1 MHPTADKLC
10 WRFFSKVIIC
20 VQVVFMAMP
29 GGRPASDCYQPAAC
43 VAEPVEDEDDG
54 TRIFSLSKSSMDVVM
69 AAGPPHKRDPV
80 WTPVDLR
87 RSSSTHTHSDT
98 ATATAALKQRHPH
111 IWQHMSEVGVHKA
124 DVHSPPT
131 LSHTQQPQQQRWSQ
145 CSSGGGGGNTH
156 SRSSTPDTVVWR
168 DDLSRPSSLTL
179 ETLYPAAPDSP
190 QYKPPSPPAEASLPL
205 SPQLLSP
212 DLPPEDLPPEDLLTF
227 TSSPLRRGPHQPR
240 VSSSAASSPL
250 SSPQRASVSSP
261 LMSSTPNLLQLPD
274 TEDEDL
280 QENNHLSF
288 TFSSPAL
295 SSASLAE
302 GGGDSGCL
310 SQVIRELQLSENECA
325 RSPVPVSNSR
335 GPGSPAEE
343 PESAVCLLEL
353 PWQPEP
359 SCLTSRSWRS
369 PLVASMSDS
378 HLVDCCRCCC
388 NSRNVRRPHRAQ
400 MFKEEG
406 TMTIRPEMVDMAVQT
421 LSPIGSLWG
430 LKRNISNSNM
440 GSHSLLGSPPGSKL
454 NLKSSVGSN
463 SNLVSPTS
471 SMFPGSSGGEEEEE
485 ELEKE
490 DEEEEEKLPNEQT
503 EQNSAHQERRRSC
516 LKIQGEEKDEYARR
530 SSMKQVQW
538 DEDGMTWDVHGASPE
553 PEVLE
558 SAIQRHLEVQ
568 SSPRLDESASKKK
581 KRAPLPPV
589 LSGVVKPGAPE
600 PPTAGGAA
608 EGADGGG
615 PPDETDGGCSGTE
628 TPEAA
633 RRISRAEAEAAA
645 AEDDEVYGEEGSSS
659 SPRPPSRASAL
670 VRKKSVIRLRR
681 PGWCGS
687 SRKTT

>member
-1 MHPTADKLC
+1 MPL
-10 WRFFSKVIIC
+10 
-20 VQVVFMAMP
+20 P
-29 GGRPASDCYQPAAC
+29 GGRPVSDCYQPASC
-43 VAEPVEDEDDG
+43 VTEPVEAVEDDDDE
-54 TRIFSLSKSSMDVVM
+54 TPIFSLSKSSMDVLL

-87 RSSSTHTHSDT
+87 RSSSTHTHSET
-98 ATATAALKQRHPH
+98 AAVALKQRHPH

-124 DVHSPPT
+124 DVHSPPV
-131 LSHTQQPQQQRWSQ
+131 LSHMQQQQQRWSQ
-145 CSSGGGGGNTH
+145 CSSGGGGSTH

-179 ETLYPAAPDSP
+179 ETLYPTAPDSP
-190 QYKPPSPPAEASLPL
+190 LSKPPSPPAEPSPPL
-205 SPQLLSP
+205 SSPLLSP
-212 DLPPEDLPPEDLLTF
+212 SLPPEDLLTF

-240 VSSSAASSPL
+240 VSSSAASSPP
-250 SSPQRASVSSP
+250 SSPHQTSVTSPFTSS
-261 LMSSTPNLLQLPD
+261 SPNLLQPPD
-274 TEDEDL
+274 TEGEDIH
-280 QENNHLSF
+280 ENNNLSF

-302 GGGDSGCL
+302 GGGDPGCL
-310 SQVIRELQLSENECA
+310 SQVIRELQLSGDESA
-325 RSPVPVSNSR
+325 RSPAPASKS
-335 GPGSPAEE
+335 PDPDSPAEE
-343 PESAVCLLEL
+343 TESAVCLLEL

-378 HLVDCCRCCC
+378 HLADCCRCRCDIQDVM
-388 NSRNVRRPHRAQ
+388 RFHRAHT
-400 MFKEEG
+400 FKEEG
-406 TMTIRPEMVDMAVQT
+406 TMTVQLEMVDTAVQT
-421 LSPIGSLWG
+421 LSPVGSLWG

-463 SNLVSPTS
+463 SNLVSPSS
-471 SMFPGSSGGEEEEE
+471 SMFRGSSSGEEE
-485 ELEKE
+485 ELEE
-490 DEEEEEKLPNEQT
+490 VEEQEEKPPDEQT

-516 LKIQGEEKDEYARR
+516 LKTQGDEKDEYTRR

-553 PEVLE
+553 PEVLV

-568 SSPRLDESASKKK
+568 SSPRLAESASKKKK

-589 LSGVVKPGAPE
+589 LASVVKPRGPAPE
-600 PPTAGGAA
+600 PPAAGSSGEMVEEDGAL
-608 EGADGGG
+608 GD
-615 PPDETDGGCSGTE
+615 TDGGSSRTE

-633 RRISRAEAEAAA
+633 RRISRAEGEAAA
-645 AEDDEVYGEEGSSS
+645 AEDDEVYGEESSSS
-659 SPRPPSRASAL
+659 SPRPPSRASSL

-681 PGWCGS
+681 PVWCGG

>member
-1 MHPTADKLC
+1 
-10 WRFFSKVIIC
+10 
-20 VQVVFMAMP
+20 MALP

-43 VAEPVEDEDDG
+43 VTKPMEAVEDDDDG
-54 TRIFSLSKSSMDVVM
+54 MPIFSLSKSSMDVPM

-87 RSSSTHTHSDT
+87 RSSSTHTHSET
-98 ATATAALKQRHPH
+98 ATVTLKQRHPH
-111 IWQHMSEVGVHKA
+111 IWQHMSEVGVHEVGVHKV
-124 DVHSPPT
+124 DVHSPPV
-131 LSHTQQPQQQRWSQ
+131 LSHMQLQQQQRWSR
-145 CSSGGGGGNTH
+145 CSSSGGGSTH

-179 ETLYPAAPDSP
+179 ETLYATAPDSP
-190 QYKPPSPPAEASLPL
+190 RSKPPSPPAEPSPPL
-205 SPQLLSP
+205 SSPLLSP
-212 DLPPEDLPPEDLLTF
+212 SLPPEDLLTF
-227 TSSPLRRGPHQPR
+227 TSSPLRRGPHQPK

-250 SSPQRASVSSP
+250 SSPHRTSVTSPITSSSP
-261 LMSSTPNLLQLPD
+261 NILQLQD
-274 TEDEDL
+274 TEYEDI
-280 QENNHLSF
+280 QENSNLSF
-288 TFSSPAL
+288 TFSSPTL

-302 GGGDSGCL
+302 GGGGSGCL
-310 SQVIRELQLSENECA
+310 SQGIQELQLSGNESA
-325 RSPVPVSNSR
+325 RSPAPASKSSD
-335 GPGSPAEE
+335 PSSPAEE
-343 PESAVCLLEL
+343 TESAVCLLEL

-378 HLVDCCRCCC
+378 HLVDCCHCCC
-388 NSRNVRRPHRAQ
+388 DGRDVRRFHRAQ
-400 MFKEEG
+400 TFKEEG
-406 TMTIRPEMVDMAVQT
+406 TMTIQPRMVDTAVQT

-463 SNLVSPTS
+463 SNLVSPSS
-471 SMFPGSSGGEEEEE
+471 SMFPGSSSGEEE

-490 DEEEEEKLPNEQT
+490 VEEQKERPTDEQT

-516 LKIQGEEKDEYARR
+516 LKAQGDEKDEYARR

-553 PEVLE
+553 PEALE

-568 SSPRLDESASKKK
+568 SSPRLAESASKKKK

-589 LSGVVKPGAPE
+589 LSSVVKPRGPAPQPPPAGSAGERMEESGAL
-600 PPTAGGAA
+600 G
-608 EGADGGG
+608 
-615 PPDETDGGCSGTE
+615 ETDGESSRTE

-633 RRISRAEAEAAA
+633 RRTSRAEGEVTA
-645 AEDDEVYGEEGSSS
+645 AEDDEVYGEESSSS
-659 SPRPPSRASAL
+659 SPRPPSRASTL

-681 PGWCGS
+681 PVWCGG

>member
-1 MHPTADKLC
+1 
-10 WRFFSKVIIC
+10 
-20 VQVVFMAMP
+20 MALP

-43 VAEPVEDEDDG
+43 VTEQVEAVEDEDDG
-54 TRIFSLSKSSMDVVM
+54 TPIFSLSKSSMDVLM
-69 AAGPPHKRDPV
+69 AAGPTHKRDPV

-87 RSSSTHTHSDT
+87 RSSSTHTHSE
-98 ATATAALKQRHPH
+98 TATAALKQRHPH

-124 DVHSPPT
+124 DVHSPPVI
-131 LSHTQQPQQQRWSQ
+131 SNMQQQQQRWSQ
-145 CSSGGGGGNTH
+145 CSSSGGGSAH

-168 DDLSRPSSLTL
+168 DNLSRPSSLTL
-179 ETLYPAAPDSP
+179 ETLYPAAPESP
-190 QYKPPSPPAEASLPL
+190 RSKPPSPPAEPSPPL
-205 SPQLLSP
+205 SSPLLSP
-212 DLPPEDLPPEDLLTF
+212 DLPPEDLLAF

-250 SSPQRASVSSP
+250 SSPNRNSVTSP
-261 LMSSTPNLLQLPD
+261 LTSSSPNLLQLPAAEY
-274 TEDEDL
+274 EDI

-310 SQVIRELQLSENECA
+310 SQVIRELQLSEDESVRTSTPA
-325 RSPVPVSNSR
+325 PKSPE
-335 GPGSPAEE
+335 PGSPAEE
-343 PESAVCLLEL
+343 TESAVCLLEL

-359 SCLTSRSWRS
+359 SCLTGRSWRS

-378 HLVDCCRCCC
+378 HLADCCRCCC
-388 NSRNVRRPHRAQ
+388 DGRDIRRSHRAQ
-400 MFKEEG
+400 TFKEEG
-406 TMTIRPEMVDMAVQT
+406 TMTVQLEMVDTAVQT

-463 SNLVSPTS
+463 SNLVSPSS
-471 SMFPGSSGGEEEEE
+471 SMFPGSSSGEEEE
-485 ELEKE
+485 ELEKDV
-490 DEEEEEKLPNEQT
+490 DEQVEKLPDEQT

-516 LKIQGEEKDEYARR
+516 LKTQGDEKDEYARR

-558 SAIQRHLEVQ
+558 SAIQRHLEVL
-568 SSPRLDESASKKK
+568 SSPRLSESASKKKKK

-589 LSGVVKPGAPE
+589 LSSVVKPRDPE
-600 PPTAGGAA
+600 PQPPA
-608 EGADGGG
+608 EGSAGEGMEEDRALG
-615 PPDETDGGCSGTE
+615 ETDGGGSRTE

-633 RRISRAEAEAAA
+633 RRISRAEGEAATA
-645 AEDDEVYGEEGSSS
+645 ADDEVYGEESSSS
-659 SPRPPSRASAL
+659 SPRPPSRASTL

-681 PGWCGS
+681 PVWCGGS
-687 SRKTT
+687 KKTT

>member
-1 MHPTADKLC
+1 
-10 WRFFSKVIIC
+10 
-20 VQVVFMAMP
+20 MAMP
-29 GGRPASDCYQPAAC
+29 GGRPASDCHQPAAC
-43 VAEPVEDEDDG
+43 AAEPVEDEDDG
-54 TRIFSLSKSSMDVVM
+54 TPIFSLSKSSMDVLM
-69 AAGPPHKRDPV
+69 AAGPPHMRDPV

-87 RSSSTHTHSDT
+87 RSSSIHTHSDS
-98 ATATAALKQRHPH
+98 ATTTLKQRHPH
-111 IWQHMSEVGVHKA
+111 IWQHMSEVGMHKA

-131 LSHTQQPQQQRWSQ
+131 LSHAQQQQQQRWSQ
-145 CSSGGGGGNTH
+145 CSSGGGGGSTH

-168 DDLSRPSSLTL
+168 DDLSRPSSLAL
-179 ETLYPAAPDSP
+179 EPLYPTVPDSP
-190 QYKPPSPPAEASLPL
+190 WSKPPSPPAEASLPL

-212 DLPPEDLPPEDLLTF
+212 DLPPDDLLTF
-227 TSSPLRRGPHQPR
+227 TSSPLRRGPHQHR

-250 SSPQRASVSSP
+250 PSPQRASVTSP
-261 LMSSTPNLLQLPD
+261 FMSSSPNLLQMPHA
-274 TEDEDL
+274 ENEDL
-280 QENNHLSF
+280 QEDNHLSF

-295 SSASLAE
+295 SLASLVE
-302 GGGDSGCL
+302 GGGDSGGL
-310 SQVIRELQLSENECA
+310 SQVIRELQLSEDESA
-325 RSPVPVSNSR
+325 RSPAPASNSLD
-335 GPGSPAEE
+335 PGYPAEE

-378 HLVDCCRCCC
+378 HLVDCYRCCD
-388 NSRNVRRPHRAQ
+388 SRDVRRPHRAQ
-400 MFKEEG
+400 MFKEAG
-406 TMTIRPEMVDMAVQT
+406 TMTVRLEMVHTAVQT
-421 LSPIGSLWG
+421 LSPIGSLWC

-485 ELEKE
+485 LEKE
-490 DEEEEEKLPNEQT
+490 DEEQEEKPTDEQT
-503 EQNSAHQERRRSC
+503 EQHSAHQERRRSC
-516 LKIQGEEKDEYARR
+516 LKTQGEEKDEYARR

-568 SSPRLDESASKKK
+568 SSPRPAESASKKK

-589 LSGVVKPGAPE
+589 LSGVVKPRVPE
-600 PPTAGGAA
+600 PPVAGGAA
-608 EGADGGG
+608 EGVDGGG
-615 PPDETDGGCSGTE
+615 ALDETDGGCSGTE
-628 TPEAA
+628 TPEAV
-633 RRISRAEAEAAA
+633 RRISRADGEAAAA

-659 SPRPPSRASAL
+659 PRPPSRASTL
-670 VRKKSVIRLRR
+670 VRKKSVIRLMR
-681 PGWCGS
+681 PGWCGG